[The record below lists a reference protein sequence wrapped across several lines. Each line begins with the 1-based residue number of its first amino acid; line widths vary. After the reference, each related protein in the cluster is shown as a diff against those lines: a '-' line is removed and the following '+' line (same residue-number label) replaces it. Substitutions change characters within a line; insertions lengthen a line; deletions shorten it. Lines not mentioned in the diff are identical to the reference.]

1 MFPRKIKGQYAMLCR
16 IDGENNYITFSDD
29 ITNWHDEVHL
39 LTEPEFPWEFVQLG
53 NCGSPIETNVGWLVI
68 LHAVGPM
75 REYTMGAML
84 LDLEDPRKVIG
95 KLKRPLLYPNGEER
109 NGYVPNVVYS
119 CGQMLHQDHLIIPY
133 GFSDHESTYA
143 TVPIQELLT
152 ELLAG

>member
-1 MFPRKIKGQYAMLCR
+1 MGIRSAGELWISYSEDKCGLYSHVGAMC
-16 IDGENNYITFSDD
+16 
-29 ITNWHDEVHL
+29 
-39 LTEPEFPWEFVQLG
+39 
-53 NCGSPIETNVGWLVI
+53 
-68 LHAVGPM
+68 
-75 REYTMGAML
+75 EYTMGAML

-119 CGQMLHQDHLIIPY
+119 CGQGHQHHLIIPY
-133 GFSDHESTYA
+133 GFSDHELTYA